1 MASQSETSFGAKL
14 RKAQDIL
21 AYITNFQN
29 YAPPRTQESVAGFV
43 QLITDIIATNT
54 AETTQQQSYNAN
66 VTTRFFAFRKDDDC
80 AFKRLAPIRAAVE
93 AQFGK
98 KSIEFNQVDTIVK
111 QIRASKLI
119 KFPATANS
127 TEHALSQSEQSYG
140 STTQYFTDLVD
151 TLGTLNNYNPTNTAI
166 QITELINFKDNLNK
180 LNTKVAIEFQGLKIA
195 RKSRRD
201 LYADLSE
208 RVARIKAYVKATY
221 GTQSQEYA
229 LIKGFKI

>member
-1 MASQSETSFGAKL
+1 MASQSESSFGAKL

-21 AYITNFQN
+21 AFISNFQN
-29 YAPPRTQESVAGFV
+29 YAPPRTEESTTGFA
-43 QLITDIIATNT
+43 QLLTDIVATNT
-54 AETTQQQSYNAN
+54 AETTQQQAYNTN
-66 VTTRFFAFRKDDDC
+66 VTTRFNAFRKDEGS

-98 KSIEFNQVDTIVK
+98 KSIEFNQVDAIVK

-119 KFPATANS
+119 KFPATTNS

-151 TLGTLNNYNPTNTAI
+151 TLGTLNNYNPSNTNI
-166 QITELINFKDNLNK
+166 QIAELTNFKTFLN
-180 LNTKVAIEFQGLKIA
+180 NINNKVANDFQGLKVA

-201 LYADLSE
+201 LYAELAD

-221 GTQSQEYA
+221 GTQSQEYN
-229 LIKGFKI
+229 LIKGFQI